1 MDEWLMINQ
10 GLKSMGDLNF
20 VVFLLENMQT
30 KMRIELEKMRKINFF
45 DKMTL

>member
-1 MDEWLMINQ
+1 MINQ

>member
-1 MDEWLMINQ
+1 MINQ

-20 VVFLLENMQT
+20 VVFLFENMQT